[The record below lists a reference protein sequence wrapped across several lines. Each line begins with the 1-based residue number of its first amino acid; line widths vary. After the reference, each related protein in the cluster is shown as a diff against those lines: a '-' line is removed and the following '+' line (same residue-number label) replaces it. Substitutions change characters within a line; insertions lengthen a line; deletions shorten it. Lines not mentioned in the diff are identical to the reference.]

1 MWLSGSGKKVTG
13 LKLQTTDRLHNAEIW
28 FKGAFRTIYS
38 LDTHQG
44 LLTQFILKLLGFF
57 FFFNNLTSCI
67 IQVLFYIFSRSWR
80 APKTKQRDA
89 SNECSA
95 SELNEFTGLHETP
108 KPHWPVYYTCYQKSY
123 YLFVLPYRKFV
134 VKGLFSLPIMTG
146 LQLPA
151 LYYLDMERN
160 ETTFTLHVLS

>member
-1 MWLSGSGKKVTG
+1 M
-13 LKLQTTDRLHNAEIW
+13 LKFDLKELLEPYIAQIHTRDFLPSL
-28 FKGAFRTIYS
+28 YS
-38 LDTHQG
+38 SFQD
-44 LLTQFILKLLGFF
+44 F